1 MLTRK
6 RKLVASGDDVLNK
19 VKKFDESESSKSKEI
34 LKLSLVVN
42 NKRLGFE
49 FYNKPCLELS
59 KNLLG
64 KILVRRF
71 DGNIYVRTRIVEV
84 EAYLG
89 GKDQAS
95 HSFNNKCTERTKAMF
110 MPASTAYVYNIYG
123 IYCCLNISAQEE
135 GAAVLIRAV
144 EVINE
149 IELLKKNRNLL
160 AKKSINIK
168 KDLTNGPSKLCQAL
182 NITKILFDQKNFCTD
197 NNLWLENDENEQK
210 FELVASKRINIDNAG
225 EEACSKLYRFY
236 IKNNEFVS
244 IIDKDAIE
252 IK

>member
-6 RKLVASGDDVLNK
+6 RKLVESADDVL
-19 VKKFDESESSKSKEI
+19 KKTKKESESEFSKPKEI
-34 LKLSLVVN
+34 VKFSSIVN
-42 NKRLGFE
+42 DKRLSFE

-71 DGNIYVRTRIVEV
+71 DDNIYVRTRIVEV

-89 GKDQAS
+89 DKDQAS
-95 HSFNNKCTERTKAMF
+95 HSFDNNCTDRTKAMF
-110 MPASTAYVYNIYG
+110 MPPGTVYVYNIYG
-123 IYCCLNISAQEE
+123 IYCCLNISAKED

-149 IELLKKNRNLL
+149 IELLGKNRDLS

-182 NITKILFDQKNFCTD
+182 NITKILFDQKSFCTD
-197 NNLWLENDENEQK
+197 EYLWLEKDESEEK
-210 FELVASKRINIDNAG
+210 VGIVASKRINIDSAG

-236 IKNNEFVS
+236 IKDNQFVS
-244 IIDKDAIE
+244 KIDKNAVE
-252 IK
+252 LN